1 MRAVG
6 LGLSDIKPRTLYWAL
21 GGFAAALPTVFGLSL
36 LSQLLL
42 GGGVGE
48 SNPLIPMLVSGRD
61 WETRLPLLLNVVLL
75 APLFEEF
82 LFRGFLLSQFRRHA
96 GESGAVMLSALMFGA
111 MHMSPDA
118 LLPLTGLGVILAIVA
133 RASGGLWAPVLLH
146 SLWNAATMA
155 TVICLY
161 D

>member
-1 MRAVG
+1 
-6 LGLSDIKPRTLYWAL
+6 
-21 GGFAAALPTVFGLSL
+21 
-36 LSQLLL
+36 
-42 GGGVGE
+42 
-48 SNPLIPMLVSGRD
+48 
-61 WETRLPLLLNVVLL
+61 LNVVLL